1 MNDAP
6 ELRCDPVTG
15 RWVII
20 APERARRPI
29 NLPGHA
35 PTHRTNGERHP
46 CPFCPGQE
54 ADTPNE
60 VYAVRDPGTPPDAPG
75 WRLRVVPNM
84 YPAVRPGPPAES
96 GSLSA
101 PPASGG
107 GGLFASAP
115 AIGTAEVL
123 IDCAEH
129 FDDPTK
135 LTDVQF
141 GEVFKAYRARLTALA
156 GDPALAHVAVFK
168 NVGAEAGAS
177 LGHSHS
183 QIVAAPVVPELL
195 QTELRGAEEHFARTG
210 RCVFCD
216 LVVGDLADGARVV
229 ARSEHF
235 VIVTAFAP
243 RFAYEM
249 WVLPVAHQPRY
260 EALTDANARELAALL
275 KRALVALDATQN
287 TPAYNWFLHTA
298 PLHAGAPAH
307 YHWHLEVLP
316 RTARPAGLEWG
327 FGCHIT
333 TIAPESAAAEL
344 RAALPSAE

>member
-1 MNDAP
+1 MNDDP
-6 ELRCDPVTG
+6 ELRRDPVTG
-15 RWVII
+15 RWVAI

-60 VYAVRDPGTPPDAPG
+60 VYAVRARGTRPDGPG
-75 WRLRVVPNM
+75 WQLRVVPNM
-84 YPAVRPGPPAES
+84 YPAVRPEVDAVAVVSP
-96 GSLSA
+96 
-101 PPASGG
+101 
-107 GGLFASAP
+107 GLFTSAP
-115 AIGTAEVL
+115 AFGTAEVL

-129 FDDPTK
+129 YDDPTR
-135 LTDVQF
+135 LTDEQF
-141 GEVFKAYRARLTALA
+141 GEVFKAYRARLRALA
-156 GDPALAHVAVFK
+156 SDPRLAHVAVFK

-183 QIVAAPVVPELL
+183 QLIATPVVPELL
-195 QTELRGAEEHFARTG
+195 QTELTGAEAYFAHTG

-216 LVVGDLADGARVV
+216 LVTGDLADGARVV
-229 ARSEHF
+229 ARSANF
-235 VIVTAFAP
+235 VVVTAFAP

-249 WVLPVAHQPRY
+249 WLLPVAHEARY
-260 EALTDANARELAALL
+260 EALTDSRAHELASLL
-275 KRALVALDATQN
+275 KRALIALDRVQN
-287 TPAYNWFLHTA
+287 SPAYNWFLHTT
-298 PLHAGAPAH
+298 PLHAGEPAH

-333 TIAPESAAAEL
+333 TVAPEQAASEL
-344 RAALPSAE
+344 RAALANS